1 MAPTKIQGCQKS
13 GLSTG
18 QTSPPPSNRQLWGS
32 GFQHLVRGD
41 SDRSGGA
48 DIPYRILIGAPAGL
62 DHRGLPSS
70 RLGVKRA
77 VGVLGHYLRQIVHQM
92 LFFFFFFFS
101 NHSGS
106 SIGNG
111 PHHENVTRVF
121 LCGYPL
127 VIIQH
132 SFDPWSPG
140 GLSGE
145 LSKNPITRRL

>member
-18 QTSPPPSNRQLWGS
+18 QTSSPSNRQLWGS

-41 SDRSGGA
+41 CDRSGGA

-70 RLGVKRA
+70 KLGVKRA
-77 VGVLGHYLRQIVHQM
+77 VGVFRPLSPTNSPPNVG
-92 LFFFFFFFS
+92 FFFFFFFC

-111 PHHENVTRVF
+111 PHHGNVTRVF
-121 LCGYPL
+121 HYGYPL

-140 GLSGE
+140 GLRASFQ
-145 LSKNPITRRL
+145 KTP